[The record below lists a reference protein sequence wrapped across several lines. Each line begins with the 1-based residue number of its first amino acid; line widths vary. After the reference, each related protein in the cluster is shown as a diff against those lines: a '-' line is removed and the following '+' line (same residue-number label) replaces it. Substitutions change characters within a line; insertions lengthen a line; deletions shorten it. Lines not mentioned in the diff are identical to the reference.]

1 MDVTCINY
9 VFEGIRECDK
19 ERDRKRTSGLME
31 SWRQKK
37 YYYSNLAVIH
47 ERVFFFLGF

>member
-19 ERDRKRTSGLME
+19 ERERKRTNGLMVT
-31 SWRQKK
+31 KK
-37 YYYSNLAVIH
+37 VL
-47 ERVFFFLGF
+47 LL